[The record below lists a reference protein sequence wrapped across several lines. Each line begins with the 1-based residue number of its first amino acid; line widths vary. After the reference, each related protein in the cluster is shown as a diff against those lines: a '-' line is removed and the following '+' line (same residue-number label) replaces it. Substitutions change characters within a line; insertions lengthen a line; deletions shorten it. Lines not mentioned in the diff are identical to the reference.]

1 VIGGVLRQLA
11 IGDSLGMQRGEVV
24 VCIPVY
30 GQHELVE
37 RCVASVLAHT
47 PSDVTIL
54 VADDAS
60 PDGATKSFL
69 ELNSDP
75 RIRYLRQPRNVG
87 FVENVN
93 AVFTAAA
100 PADVVILNSD
110 CEVGPEWLE
119 RLRAAAYSDSLVAT
133 ATALTNHGTIV
144 SMPREGPSSELP
156 SGRTVEEV
164 ARAVAAS
171 SLRLRPR
178 IVTAIG
184 HCMWVRRS
192 ALDLIGGFDTAFSPG
207 YGEEVDFSQ
216 RCSLRGLSHVAADD
230 VFVFHRGGSS
240 FDASPLQR
248 AHERLLASR
257 YPYYPSA
264 VRSLDRQTTG
274 PLVRSLAIARAA
286 IEGLSVTIDARC
298 LGPTVTGTQIHVL
311 ELIHAL
317 HRSGRVAHL
326 RAVVPAGIGA
336 WFLDSLRR
344 LDGLE
349 ILVSDELSDGRKVP
363 RSLLVH
369 RPYQVFDIAELD
381 LLARLGERF
390 VVTHQDLISY
400 RNPGYARSFEDW
412 DAFHRLTRLSL
423 ALADEVLFFSHH
435 AAADALAEELVDERR
450 AHVAHLGVDHQ
461 AAPEESTPTRPTGLP
476 EPADDAF
483 LLCIGTNFRH
493 KNRVFA
499 LDLLDALRNRRG
511 WSGSLVFAGPHATAG
526 TSEDDEA
533 QWLAAHPETARFVA
547 DLGEVSDA
555 EKSWLLKETRAVV
568 YPSVYE
574 GFGLVPFEAAA
585 HGTPCVY
592 GWHTALCETLPEH
605 AATIVPWDAAATA
618 ARVHEL
624 LVDPVRAQENVAV
637 IAAAAR
643 ALTWDATAQRVLAVY
658 DRAVHA
664 PDRTAVTLAVDVG
677 SPAALGARLAGRSI
691 DRLDLPEDVYRAFRA
706 LVARP
711 RLRRVFFAM
720 LRAIHL
726 TGYFVRHRR
735 RPPAAA

>member
-1 VIGGVLRQLA
+1 VSISALKRLEPGS
-11 IGDSLGMQRGEVV
+11 SLGTERGDVV

-93 AVFTAAA
+93 AVFAAAA

-144 SMPREGPSSELP
+144 SMPREGPSAELP
-156 SGRTVEEV
+156 PGRTVEEV

-178 IVTAIG
+178 MVTAIG

-192 ALDLIGGFDTAFSPG
+192 ALDLVGGFDTAFSPG

-326 RAVVPAGIGA
+326 RAVVPAGIGP

-461 AAPEESTPTRPTGLP
+461 AAPEDSTPTRPTGLP
-476 EPADDAF
+476 ESAEDAF

-499 LDLLDALRNRRG
+499 LDVLEALRNRHG
-511 WSGSLVFAGPHATAG
+511 WSGSLVFAGPHAAAG

-533 QWLAAHPETARFVA
+533 QWLAAHPETSLFVV

-555 EKSWLLKETRAVV
+555 EKSWLLKETRGVV

-585 HGTPCVY
+585 HGAPCVY

-664 PDRTAVTLAVDVG
+664 PDRTAVTLAVDAG

-711 RLRRVFFAM
+711 RLRRVFFAI
-720 LRAIHL
+720 LRAIHV
-726 TGYFVRHRR
+726 TGYFMRHG